1 MMSGPGTG
9 REEVLRKHFQMLTI
23 LCLAIMSGVV
33 IFVVVAGYLHY
44 AGMLKP
50 TLAEVPF
57 VRETMVVTG
66 ILMVLSV
73 PRLGKIMAPGTSD
86 RSVEAVLG
94 KHRTSVIV
102 TFALSEGVAFLVL
115 VLGLLSGDMTL
126 GLGIAALAVLAMV
139 IRWPKRT
146 HLEDTLRRIQ
156 D

>member
-1 MMSGPGTG
+1 MSGLDRG
-9 REEVLRKHFQMLTI
+9 REEVLRKHFQMLT
-23 LCLAIMSGVV
+23 LFCFAIMSGVV
-33 IFVVVAGYLHY
+33 IFGIVAGYLHY
-44 AGMLKP
+44 TGMLQP

-57 VRETMVVTG
+57 VREAMVVAG

-73 PRLGKIMAPGTSD
+73 PRLGKVMGPGPTD

-94 KHRTSVIV
+94 KHKTSVIV

-126 GLGIAALAVLAMV
+126 GLSIAALAVLAMV

-146 HLEDTLRRIQ
+146 SLEDRLRRIR